1 MHVYDPADTADER
14 TCPPPV
20 STRAF
25 STRTGG
31 AGIDLAA
38 YPASSGHAAVWV
50 RLYEA
55 KVPLFCIARARG
67 HLTRAPGR
75 RSNTVMIDAAVVLFS
90 YLAGSIASAILV
102 CRAMGLPD
110 PRAGGSGNPGAT
122 NVLRLGGKGPAA
134 LTLAGDVLKG
144 VAPVLLAKAL
154 SLSPATQALSALAA
168 FLGHLYPLYFRFR
181 GGKGVAT
188 AFGAVTALAWPV
200 GLAMGVLWLAVA
212 TMTRYSS
219 LSSMI
224 AAAGA
229 PLAAMWLAPGTPV
242 AVVLAVLAAFVLW
255 RHRGN
260 VRRLIDG
267 TESRIG
273 RRAA

>member
-1 MHVYDPADTADER
+1 M
-14 TCPPPV
+14 
-20 STRAF
+20 
-25 STRTGG
+25 
-31 AGIDLAA
+31 
-38 YPASSGHAAVWV
+38 
-50 RLYEA
+50 
-55 KVPLFCIARARG
+55 ARG

-75 RSNTVMIDAAVVLFS
+75 RSNTMMIDAAVVLFS

-110 PRAGGSGNPGAT
+110 PRAGGSGNPCAT

-134 LTLAGDVLKG
+134 QTLAGDVLKG
-144 VAPVLLAKAL
+144 AAPVLLAKAL
-154 SLSPATQALSALAA
+154 ALSPTTQALAALAA

-200 GLAMGVLWLAVA
+200 GLAMVVLWLAVA
-212 TMTRYSS
+212 AMTRYSS

-229 PLAAMWLAPGTPV
+229 PVAAMWLASGTPV
-242 AVVLAVLAAFVLW
+242 TAVLAVLAALVLW

-260 VRRLIDG
+260 VSRLIDG